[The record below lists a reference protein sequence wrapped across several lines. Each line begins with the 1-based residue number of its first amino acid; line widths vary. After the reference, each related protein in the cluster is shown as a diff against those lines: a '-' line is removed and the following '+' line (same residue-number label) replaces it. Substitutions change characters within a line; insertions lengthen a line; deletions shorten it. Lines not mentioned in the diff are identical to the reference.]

1 MISWGW
7 MKILRPAGSSPNEC
21 SHLSF
26 YMAAFFFFF
35 YFKKCFQCITDLFPF
50 WPPAKTPDEN
60 LSILPAF
67 YFYEDNQSWPE
78 KHNL

>member
-1 MISWGW
+1 M
-7 MKILRPAGSSPNEC
+7 
-21 SHLSF
+21 
-26 YMAAFFFFF
+26 
-35 YFKKCFQCITDLFPF
+35 TDLFPF